1 MELAIPNYRN
11 GKNRALQPAG
21 REGLLPVVWEA
32 TRDVYF
38 DHRSSNLHL
47 EVTVSHP

>member
-1 MELAIPNYRN
+1 MELAILNYRN
-11 GKNRALQPAG
+11 GKNRALQPAA
-21 REGLLPVVWEA
+21 REMLPVVWEA

>member
-1 MELAIPNYRN
+1 MELAIPNYT
-11 GKNRALQPAG
+11 LQPAG
-21 REGLLPVVWEA
+21 RERIVLPVVWEA